1 MRKKPLSQLL
11 AQVETTLPPKVAS
24 LEVAGV
30 STDSRKVEPGH
41 LFVCIRGTRTD
52 GHAFASQA
60 AERGA
65 VALVVEGPVEGVG
78 DLPQVV
84 VPDTRRAWALICKAW
99 FDHAADQL
107 TLVGVTGTNGKTSTC
122 LLIREILE
130 VAGHPTAALGT
141 LGVTHDGREFTPLG
155 LTTPD
160 PYQIHREC
168 HRAVEEGIT
177 HLVMEVTSHAL
188 HQKRVAGTQ
197 FAAACFTNL
206 SQDHFDYHGTREEYE
221 RVKFSLFTDYLSEG
235 GVAVVNLD
243 DESGRRLANL
253 LRERGT
259 KLITFGLESE
269 QADLSAR
276 SLSVSLAGNRFIL
289 VFGDAQAEV
298 ASALVG
304 RHNIMNCL
312 AAAGVGLALGIGL
325 AKVKAGLERLR
336 LVPGRLEPV
345 VAGQP
350 FRVLVDYAHTPDALR
365 RVLSMLNELRQRPGE
380 RIITVFGCG
389 GDRDQEKRGPMGVAA
404 VELSEVAVITSD
416 NPRSEDPDAIIDQI
430 VAGLREAGL
439 PAPEKE
445 GEVMVS
451 GEKKVIRLRDRREAI
466 AWALREARPGDT
478 VLIAGKGHEDYQLI
492 GARRLPFDDRQVAR
506 ELIEQLL
513 TQEAMG

>member
-1 MRKKPLSQLL
+1 MCGIS
-11 AQVETTLPPKVAS
+11 A
-24 LEVAGV
+24 
-30 STDSRKVEPGH
+30 DSRRVEEGY
-41 LFVCIRGTRTD
+41 LFVAIPGTRVD
-52 GHAFASQA
+52 GHRFAPQA
-60 AERGA
+60 VERGA
-65 VALVVEGPVEGVG
+65 VALVVERPVEGVG
-78 DLPQVV
+78 ETPQIV
-84 VPDTRRAWALICKAW
+84 VPSTRRAWALICKAW
-99 FDHAADQL
+99 FDHAADRL

-130 VAGHPTAALGT
+130 VAGMGAAALGT
-141 LGVTHDGREFTPLG
+141 LGVTYDGREFTPLG

-160 PYQIHREC
+160 PYQIHQEFY
-168 HRAVEEGIT
+168 RAVEEGIS

-188 HQKRVAGTQ
+188 HQERVAGMR

-206 SQDHFDYHGTREEYE
+206 SQDHFDYHGSREEYE
-221 RVKFSLFTDYLSEG
+221 RVKFSLFTDYLTEEG
-235 GVAVVNLD
+235 AAVVNLD
-243 DESGRRLANL
+243 DESGRRLAAL
-253 LRERGT
+253 LRQRGIR
-259 KLITFGLESE
+259 LITYGLESGE
-269 QADLSAR
+269 ADLTAR
-276 SLSVSLAGNRFIL
+276 DLSVSLAGNRFTL
-289 VFGDAQAEV
+289 VFGEAQAEV

-304 RHNIMNCL
+304 RYNILNCL

-365 RVLSMLNELRQRPGE
+365 RVLTMLGELRQRPEE

-404 VELSEVAVITSD
+404 VGLSEVAVITSD

-430 VAGLREAGL
+430 VEGLREAGL
-439 PAPEKE
+439 PAPERE
-445 GEVMVS
+445 GEEVD
-451 GEKKVIRLRDRREAI
+451 EADKKVVRLRDRREAI
-466 AWALREARPGDT
+466 AYALREARPGDT

-492 GARRLPFDDRQVAR
+492 GGRRLPFDDRQVAR
-506 ELIEQLL
+506 ELIEEML